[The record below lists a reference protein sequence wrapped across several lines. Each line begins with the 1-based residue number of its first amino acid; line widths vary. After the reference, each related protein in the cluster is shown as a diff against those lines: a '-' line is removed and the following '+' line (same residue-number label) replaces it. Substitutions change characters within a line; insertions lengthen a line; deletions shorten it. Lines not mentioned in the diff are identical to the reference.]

1 MRDDETRSHEAA
13 KTTKKK
19 EFGMNKKSFWL
30 MVAVGFVSTLWAG
43 CDGPYFDDVH
53 KPVLRAVQ
61 TQPQSQ
67 PADTK

>member
-1 MRDDETRSHEAA
+1 
-13 KTTKKK
+13 
-19 EFGMNKKSFWL
+19 MNKKSFWL